1 MLVTG
6 GGTGSP
12 QAPCGLPARPWAE
25 ASAPNAISLTVY
37 RHPARV
43 NSTPQEFSLRGHC
56 AAYRASAA
64 HAAGKVV
71 MLLADGEL
79 AACSPSPVTI
89 LLSRDRRPQL
99 YGRWPAPAHPLV
111 TDRVTRL

>member
-12 QAPCGLPARPWAE
+12 QAPCGFPARPWAE
-25 ASAPNAISLTVY
+25 ASAPDAISLTVY

-43 NSTPQEFSLRGHC
+43 NSTPQEFSLRGYC

-79 AACSPSPVTI
+79 AARSPLPVI
-89 LLSRDRRPQL
+89 NFALAGP
-99 YGRWPAPAHPLV
+99 PAPAIRPV
-111 TDRVTRL
+111 ACPGASSCNG